1 MNVLVL
7 GSGGR
12 EQAIVRAVKK
22 SSLCN
27 KLYAIPGNP
36 GIALL
41 ADCVD
46 MNPLDNDLMK
56 EFCINKKID
65 LVIPGSETFLQNG
78 IHDALINTDVLV
90 FGPTKKA
97 SWIESSKVYAKDLM
111 KKYGIPTAEYQVF
124 SDFQAAMNYIN
135 ENKMPIVIKY
145 NGLAKGKGVVVCF
158 SYEEAYFALDNM
170 LNKKIYGNDSVV
182 IEEYLA
188 GPEFSLMAFAN
199 KDQLITMPIAQDHKR
214 LLDGDQG
221 PNTGG
226 MGAYSSVP
234 MISEFVIEDATKN
247 IMKKVL
253 EAMMKEGNPFTGFL
267 YGGLI
272 VTEDGPKV
280 IEFNCRFGDPEAEV
294 ILPKLE
300 SDILEVIT
308 NLLNGVVSTPKWS
321 EEYYLG
327 VVLASIG
334 YPETYRTGYE
344 IDGLSEI
351 EDYVYHM
358 GTQRSNG
365 VIKTGGGR
373 VLFILGVGDT
383 LENARKNAY
392 DHVDKVQ
399 CDNLI
404 YRKDIG
410 GKALNTKF

>member
-1 MNVLVL
+1 
-7 GSGGR
+7 
-12 EQAIVRAVKK
+12 
-22 SSLCN
+22 
-27 KLYAIPGNP
+27 
-36 GIALL
+36 
-41 ADCVD
+41 
-46 MNPLDNDLMK
+46 
-56 EFCINKKID
+56 
-65 LVIPGSETFLQNG
+65 
-78 IHDALINTDVLV
+78 
-90 FGPTKKA
+90 
-97 SWIESSKVYAKDLM
+97 
-111 KKYGIPTAEYQVF
+111 
-124 SDFQAAMNYIN
+124 
-135 ENKMPIVIKY
+135 
-145 NGLAKGKGVVVCF
+145 
-158 SYEEAYFALDNM
+158 
-170 LNKKIYGNDSVV
+170 
-182 IEEYLA
+182 
-188 GPEFSLMAFAN
+188 MAFAN